1 MFPFVQKKNIFLT
14 KKEQCTVA
22 SLHFSMG
29 NSHNCIQWVT
39 KSQNWLTLNILYCWI
54 TTQCE
59 WLSFLTRL
67 SYLCLCLAFKKYI
80 YTYVVHSTSLQSL
93 FTMKHTQS
101 IYQCNAVW
109 QRTTLSKVSW
119 FTSWWC
125 TDQFVVKKN
134 TLNLEKKTE
143 INWATCVK

>member
-1 MFPFVQKKNIFLT
+1 MNCPFKSCFPLFRKKTYFLQKKNNALLLPYTFQWET
-14 KKEQCTVA
+14 ATTA
-22 SLHFSMG
+22 SNG
-29 NSHNCIQWVT
+29 W
-39 KSQNWLTLNILYCWI
+39 QNWLTLNILYCWI

-134 TLNLEKKTE
+134 TLNLEKK
-143 INWATCVK
+143 NRN